1 MDFSNLTDDQISWLE
16 GKIKEAYDEGIY
28 DSEAT
33 WLWTKEFVMVEKGTL
48 KLAVR
53 DNLRDYGV

>member
-1 MDFSNLTDDQISWLE
+1 MKRWTSLTNWQAYRWLLR
-16 GKIKEAYDEGIY
+16 Y

-33 WLWTKEFVMVEKGTL
+33 WLWTKEFVMADKGTL